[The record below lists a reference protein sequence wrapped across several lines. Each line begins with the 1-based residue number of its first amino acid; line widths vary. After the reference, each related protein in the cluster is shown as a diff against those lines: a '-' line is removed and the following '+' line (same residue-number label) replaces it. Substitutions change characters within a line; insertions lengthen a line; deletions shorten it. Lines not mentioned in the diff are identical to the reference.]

1 MSKKFHRVLSLV
13 LVLCMLVAVGLSL
26 VSCGDDEKKE
36 EGKYLDP
43 YAQYHEAIS
52 GALYSEVLGEFAEA
66 YAAAKEATSVSE
78 RYALMAIAEA
88 KLLQTAVMLPTS
100 TNGGNYAIS
109 KVAPNTVGYALWGND
124 SYRYHQA
131 LVATDFI
138 KAEDRAVMK
147 AKWAEVKGTGTYEA
161 WAKAYLLEKGY
172 TLKDSY
178 TILYTSDPNT
188 WDVLATSQAV
198 DSEAIVNTYDGLME
212 YDNEGTLRPALAESY
227 EISENELVYKFKI
240 RSGYKWVDSQGRELS
255 AITADD
261 FVAGFQHMLDA
272 SDGLQYLVQG
282 VVAGVNEYMAG
293 EVGFDQVG
301 VKAEGDYVVYTLEQ
315 PTPYFMT
322 MLGYGIFAPMNRAFY
337 VSNGGQFGADF
348 DPAAETYKYGTSP
361 DYIAYCGPY
370 IVTNNT
376 EESTIVFSANES
388 YWNAANINVK
398 TITWNYTDGKDA
410 LKGYNESLSGILDGS
425 GLNASSLV
433 KARED
438 KVPGTDKTY
447 FEMYGYVSATDA
459 TSFMAFYNIKR
470 DTFANIQ
477 DQGIPSTKNNAE
489 IVRTKFAMLNVH
501 FRRAISYA
509 VDRGAYNAQVVGEE
523 LKLNSLRNSYT
534 PGTFVSLPEAVTVKI
549 NGVDKTFA
557 AGTFYGEIMQ
567 AQMTADGV
575 AMKVWDPTADDG
587 VGSSDG
593 FDGWYNVT
601 EAVKELEI
609 AITELAAQGIVIDK
623 KNPIYIDYPSPTF
636 SPTYLNK
643 ANAYKQ
649 SLESALGGKVIVNL
663 IDCPTANDWYNAG
676 YFTSYGNEA
685 NYDMYDLSGWGP
697 DYGDPSTYLDT
708 FLDDFQGYMTKCIGL
723 Y

>member
-1 MSKKFHRVLSLV
+1 MSKKFRRALSLV
-13 LVLCMLVAVGLSL
+13 LVLCMLVTAAFTL
-26 VSCGDDEKKE
+26 VSCGDDGKKDDA
-36 EGKYLDP
+36 KYLDP
-43 YAQYHEAIS
+43 YAQYHESIS
-52 GALYSEVLGEFAEA
+52 GAIYNEVLGEFAEA

-88 KLLQTAVMLPTS
+88 KLMETGVMLPTS

-131 LVATDFI
+131 LVATTLI
-138 KAEDRAVMK
+138 KAEDRTAMK

-161 WAKAYLLEKGY
+161 WAKAFLLEKGY
-172 TLKDSY
+172 ELKDSY
-178 TILYTSDPNT
+178 TLLYTSDPNT

-212 YDNEGTLRPALAESY
+212 YDNEGVLRPALAESY
-227 EISENELVYKFKI
+227 EISDNGLVYKFKI
-240 RSGYKWVDSQGRELS
+240 RSGYKWVDSQGREV
-255 AITADD
+255 ADIKADD

-282 VVAGVNEYMAG
+282 VVKNVNEYMDG
-293 EVGFDQVG
+293 EVTFDKVG
-301 VKAEGDYVVYTLEQ
+301 VTVEGDCVVYTLEQ
-315 PTPYFMT
+315 PTSYFMT
-322 MLGYGIFAPMNRAFY
+322 MLGYGIFAPMSRSFY
-337 VSNGGQFGADF
+337 ESRGGKFGADF
-348 DPAAETYKYGTSP
+348 DAAAEDYVYGTTP
-361 DYIAYCGPY
+361 DDIAYCGPY

-376 EESTIVFSANES
+376 KENTIVFSANAK
-388 YWNAANINVK
+388 YWNAAKINLK
-398 TITWNYTDGKDA
+398 TITWKYSDGKDA
-410 LKGYNESLSGILDGS
+410 LKGYNETLAGTLDGA
-425 GLNASSLV
+425 GLNAQSLV

-438 KVPGTDKTY
+438 VVPGTTKTY
-447 FEMYGYVSATDA
+447 FDMYNYVSATDA
-459 TSFMAFYNIKR
+459 TTFSAFYNIKR
-470 DTFANIQ
+470 DVFANVQ
-477 DQGIPSTKNNAE
+477 DQGIPSIKDTEDKL
-489 IVRTKFAMLNVH
+489 RTKYAMLNVH

-523 LKLNSLRNSYT
+523 LKLTSLRNSYT
-534 PGTFVSLPEAVTVKI
+534 PGTFVSLEEAVTVKI
-549 NGVDKTFA
+549 NGVDTTFP

-567 AQMTADGV
+567 AQITADGLPI
-575 AMKVWDPTADDG
+575 KVWDPTADDG

-593 FDGWYNVT
+593 FDGWYNVAK
-601 EAVKELEI
+601 AVEELNI
-609 AITELAAQGIVIDK
+609 AITELAAQGITVDK

-708 FLDDFQGYMTKCIGL
+708 FLPDYMGYMTKCIGL